1 MSLNHILK
9 ETVPDDEKLDV
20 KFGIVECDEIIFD
33 NNISGNY
40 YGSVS
45 PVTAGQNFASDLVLT
60 NPIANMC
67 NRIGDAFN
75 VAYSGRATMSSPTA
89 LSTFFITAPYPA
101 KIRELIAGG
110 GGIININTLFTD
122 GSAHI
127 STQTTDEKGHHFY
140 VSSSEPA
147 PGLETTHIKV
157 NFASIG
163 KVPATTGGFDI
174 EWRFLH
180 NSAGNPPL

>member
-1 MSLNHILK
+1 MSINHILK

-33 NNISGNY
+33 NDITGNY

-45 PVTAGQNFASDLVLT
+45 PSTIGENFSSDLVLT

-75 VAYSGRATMSSPTA
+75 VAYSGRATMSSPNA
-89 LSTFFITAPYPA
+89 FATFSITAPYPT
-101 KIRELIAGG
+101 KIREFIATGG
-110 GGIININTLFTD
+110 GVININTLFTD

-147 PGLETTHIKV
+147 PGLEETHIKV
-157 NFASIG
+157 NFASMG
-163 KVPATTGGFDI
+163 KVPATTGGFAL